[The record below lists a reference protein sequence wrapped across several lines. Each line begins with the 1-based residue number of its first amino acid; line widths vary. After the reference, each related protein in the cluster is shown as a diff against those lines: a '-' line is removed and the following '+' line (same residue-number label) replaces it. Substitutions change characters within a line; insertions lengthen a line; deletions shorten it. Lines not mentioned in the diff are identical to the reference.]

1 MTKAERLFQLYT
13 LLRARR
19 TAITGEAIA
28 QVMEVSVR
36 TVYRDVQALQ
46 LSGIQIDGEPGIGYL
61 LRAGNELP
69 PLMFDADEV
78 LALMVGARMVR
89 AFTDPQLAQAAAQ
102 AERKIASI
110 LPQGLKQ
117 RAAKQPYRIPL
128 LRRDDVLREK
138 HALLRQACEAQC
150 KIRITYLDEEQKQS
164 QRVLWPLGIIGW
176 SGRWTLLA
184 WCELRQNYRNFRF
197 DRVQA
202 TELLDEGFDT
212 DAQMC
217 LQHYLHSVP
226 GGYVQEMDLD

>member
-19 TAITGEAIA
+19 TAVTAETVA

-36 TVYRDVQALQ
+36 TVYRDIQALM

-61 LRAGNELP
+61 LRPGNELP
-69 PLMFDADEV
+69 PLMFDAEEV
-78 LALMVGARMVR
+78 MALMVGARMVR
-89 AFTDPQLAQAAAQ
+89 AFTDPQLAQAASN

-110 LPQGLKQ
+110 LPPTLKQ
-117 RAAKQPYRIPL
+117 RAARQPYRIPIL
-128 LRRDDVLREK
+128 KRDEPLREM
-138 HALLRQACEAQC
+138 HALLRQACEMQR
-150 KIRITYLDEEQKQS
+150 KIRITYLDEEQQQS
-164 QRVLWPLGIIGW
+164 ERIVWPLGIIGW

-197 DRVQA
+197 DRVQH
-202 TELLDEGFDT
+202 TSLSEESFET
-212 DAQMC
+212 DAQLC

-226 GGYVQEMDLD
+226 GSCEQEFD